1 MNMKKVL
8 GFTVS
13 PRGSGGQG
21 QCPWPGQGV
30 LGVEVRVRDSE
41 AVVGI
46 YWSEQR
52 IAYPHITGL
61 VSLHQCLS
69 RAMLHHGA
77 LLKAFVA

>member
-1 MNMKKVL
+1 MSLGQSPKKHKIRGRVVMNMKKVL

-21 QCPWPGQGV
+21 ECPWPGQGV

-46 YWSEQR
+46 YGLR
-52 IAYPHITGL
+52 IRI
-61 VSLHQCLS
+61 SL
-69 RAMLHHGA
+69 
-77 LLKAFVA
+77 F